1 MFAFDK
7 LSLCVISSRGFLRCH
22 LGLWF
27 VTYVNNVRAKM
38 CARTLRIKELDT
50 MELESG
56 TRLMGT
62 VVNYEKNSRAIL
74 KAFNVS
80 QVNICGD

>member
-1 MFAFDK
+1 
-7 LSLCVISSRGFLRCH
+7 
-22 LGLWF
+22 
-27 VTYVNNVRAKM
+27 M

-80 QVNICGD
+80 QVNICGDWNVY